1 MPIEKLKGSKCSL
14 VVTNADNQLVAYVNG
29 IEIYNRTTKG
39 DPTLNEPPTG
49 FSNLLQPGLNT
60 LLLIG
65 IGGGADHHFAGH
77 IQIDNTKRKFSKQG
91 SSTKGGKIWDFAI
104 HIENP

>member
-14 VVTNADNQLVAYVNG
+14 VVTHADNQLVAYVNG
-29 IEIYNRTTKG
+29 TEIYNRTTDG
-39 DPTLNEPPTG
+39 DPTLNDPPTN

-65 IGGGADHHFAGH
+65 IGWGAAYHFAGH
-77 IQIDNTKRKFSKQG
+77 VQIDNIKRKFSRQTP
-91 SSTKGGKIWDFAI
+91 STKRGKTWHFAMQ
-104 HIENP
+104 IENP

>member
-29 IEIYNRTTKG
+29 IEIYNRTTDG
-39 DPTLNEPPTG
+39 DPTLNDPPTD

-65 IGGGADHHFAGH
+65 IDWGAAYHFAGH
-77 IQIDNTKRKFSKQG
+77 IQIDNTKRNFSAQAP
-91 SSTKGGKIWDFAI
+91 STKGGKIWNFAM
-104 HIENP
+104 HINKP